1 MVGNLK
7 LSHKDQVKARMMP
20 LTTVFSI
27 IVKVL
32 TSAVRQEKAVKG
44 IQIGK

>member
-1 MVGNLK
+1 MVRHLK
-7 LSHKDQVKARMMP
+7 LSHKDQVKARMTH

-32 TSAVRQEKAVKG
+32 TSAIDQEKSVKG